1 MTRLFLV
8 SATLLVVA
16 VSAISFLFLERSVER
31 ELDALTEGRI
41 KEYRV
46 EFEKAVR
53 SLRDAPPAGGTEEAA
68 AAPAAI
74 VVDNA
79 KLEEIARDVSRRQP
93 LPLAWRVW
101 EGNWGR
107 VVVEFG
113 PTELLAESYPLL
125 EPLNET
131 VRPAQGLR
139 WRTEPLS
146 HGLTVGLVLD
156 GAQQIAV
163 LRSFQTFATGLL
175 VLAVLVS
182 LALGAYMI
190 LRVSRMLRRIA
201 AGARAARDPTAE
213 EVDIEVADAPEE
225 IRDVLD
231 ALHQLYANI
240 RSESEKSRVF
250 YASMA
255 HELRSPIQNLVG
267 ETEVALFAHRAD
279 EEYRKVLESNL
290 EELRDLGDAID
301 NLVTICAHRRPFAV
315 REQEEFNLLDEARI
329 RLSRERTQAQRYGV
343 ELRLEGSGPLSM
355 RGDREGLLRALR
367 NLAANAIQW
376 SPPGS
381 AVEVNLSGQNGRIE
395 ITVDD
400 AGPGVPEE
408 LREQVFVP
416 FFRGPVAAGQRVGY
430 GLGLAIV
437 RSAVD
442 AHGGKIQIERA
453 PGGGARF
460 HLVLPRDAQPAG
472 ADGGVQAGPPAR

>member
-16 VSAISFLFLERSVER
+16 VSAISFLFLERSVKS
-31 ELDALTEGRI
+31 ELDALTVSQI
-41 KEYRV
+41 KEFRV
-46 EFEKAVR
+46 EFEKKVR
-53 SLRDAPPAGGTEEAA
+53 NLKEEPPPGRPEET
-68 AAPAAI
+68 PTAI
-74 VVDNA
+74 VLDNA
-79 KLEEIARDVSRRQP
+79 TLEEIAGAVTRRQR
-93 LPLAWRVW
+93 LPVAWRVW
-101 EGNWGR
+101 NVNWDR
-107 VVVEFG
+107 VAGEFG
-113 PTELLAESYPLL
+113 RTELLTQDYPVL
-125 EPLNET
+125 EPLNST

-139 WRTEPLS
+139 WRTEPMS

-156 GAQQIAV
+156 GAEQIAV

-190 LRVSRMLRRIA
+190 QRVSRMLRRVA

-213 EVDIEVADAPEE
+213 AVDIEVEDAPEE

-231 ALHQLYANI
+231 ALHQLYASI
-240 RSESEKSRVF
+240 RTESEKSRVF

-267 ETEVALFAHRAD
+267 ETEVALFARRAD
-279 EEYRKVLESNL
+279 GEYRKVLESNL

-301 NLVTICAHRRPFAV
+301 NLVTICSHRRPGAL
-315 REQEEFNLLDEARI
+315 RDLEEFDLLDEARI
-329 RLSRERTQAQRYGV
+329 RLARERSQAQRHGV
-343 ELRLEGSGPLSM
+343 DLRLEGSGPLMM
-355 RGDREGLLRALR
+355 RGDREGILRALR

-376 SPPGS
+376 SPSGS
-381 AVEVNLSGQNGRIE
+381 TVDVRLCGENGRIE
-395 ITVDD
+395 VTVDD

-408 LREQVFVP
+408 LREQVFAP
-416 FFRGPVAAGQRVGY
+416 FFRGPVAAGQRIGY

-442 AHGGKIQIERA
+442 SHGGRIEIDRSPA
-453 PGGGARF
+453 GGARF
-460 HLVLPRDAQPAG
+460 HLVLPRDAGLLAA
-472 ADGGVQAGPPAR
+472 ADGVQDARAER